1 MPLGPLDYFR
11 VPLVGIC
18 CSCFSWL
25 APATQLGT
33 LALGSRSHAMDTQS
47 PGSPLAGFWLV
58 VVLSQGRT
66 KELKSPRGHRVQQPR
81 FTTSWAGRHR
91 ARDST
96 SLRNQTG
103 NSCLRFLLT
112 GLAIV
117 SAVGEHTG
125 TQNQQLMFPHPTR

>member
-66 KELKSPRGHRVQQPR
+66 KELKSPRGHRVQQAAPLHH
-81 FTTSWAGRHR
+81 FLGWETSGK
-91 ARDST
+91 
-96 SLRNQTG
+96 
-103 NSCLRFLLT
+103 
-112 GLAIV
+112 GLHL
-117 SAVGEHTG
+117 SAKP
-125 TQNQQLMFPHPTR
+125 NR